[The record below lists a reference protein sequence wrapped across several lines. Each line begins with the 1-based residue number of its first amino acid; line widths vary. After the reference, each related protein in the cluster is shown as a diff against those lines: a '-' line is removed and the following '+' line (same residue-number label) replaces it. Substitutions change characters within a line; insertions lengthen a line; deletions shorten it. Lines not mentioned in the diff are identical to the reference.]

1 MVQLYNENKD
11 KGFEIVSINVTDT
24 AEEVAQFFRKYN
36 AHHIGALNKTDVDAQ
51 QLFGVQGT
59 PTNVVV
65 DREGHIVKKI
75 VGYSKGDTRI
85 DQALKKAG
93 LDME

>member
-1 MVQLYNENKD
+1 M
-11 KGFEIVSINVTDT
+11 TDT
-24 AEEVAQFFRKYN
+24 AEEVAKFFRKYS
-36 AHHIGALNKTDVDAQ
+36 ARHIGALNKTDDDAQ
-51 QLFGVQGT
+51 KLYGVEGT

-65 DREGHIVKKI
+65 DREGHIVQKI

-85 DQALKKAG
+85 DKALKKAG